1 MFQISERIQIPDHEI
16 SITAIRAQGP
26 GGQNVNKV
34 ATGIHLRFDIRASS
48 LPERY
53 QTRLLAVHDQ
63 RITKEGVVV
72 IKAQRRRSQEDNR
85 QDALNRLREL
95 IQSVIVPYKSRVP
108 TKPTYGARKKRL
120 TNKAKRSRLKA
131 LRGKP
136 DA

>member
-1 MFQISERIQIPDHEI
+1 MLQISKRIQIPDHEI
-16 SITAIRAQGP
+16 DITAIRAQGP

-53 QTRLLAVHDQ
+53 QTRLLALNDQ

-72 IKAQRRRSQEDNR
+72 IKAQRRRSQEGNR
-85 QDALNRLREL
+85 EDALNRLRDL
-95 IQSVIVPYKSRVP
+95 IQSVMVPHKPRLP
-108 TKPTYGARKKRL
+108 TKPTRGARERRL
-120 TNKAKRSRLKA
+120 AGKAKRARVKA

-136 DA
+136 DT